1 MFSSP
6 DQFSNATKATFE
18 TQMAAMNDLA
28 NKALKS
34 VSDLVELNVATIKS
48 SMEHSSAAAQQM
60 LAAKD
65 AQEFFSLTAANA
77 QPNTE
82 KAVEYARHLADITS
96 KAQAEFTKATE
107 IRIAETSR
115 QVTSLIEDLAKSAP
129 AGSEN
134 AIAML
139 KTTMAN
145 AHAGYEQMT
154 KAAKQAGVAME
165 DNLSQATKHFT
176 AATEKPAKA
185 KK

>member
-18 TQMAAMNDLA
+18 SQLAAMNDLA

-34 VSDLVELNVATIKS
+34 VSELVELNVATVKS
-48 SMEHSSAAAQQM
+48 SLEHSSAAAQQM

-65 AQEFFSLTAANA
+65 AQEFFALTAANA

-82 KAVEYARHLADITS
+82 KAVAYARHLASITS
-96 KAQAEFTKATE
+96 QAQAEFAKATE
-107 IRIAETSR
+107 TRIAETSR
-115 QVTSLIEDLAKSAP
+115 QVTSLIEDLAKSTP

-134 AIAML
+134 AVAML

-145 AHAGYEQMT
+145 AHAGYEQLS
-154 KAAKQAGVAME
+154 KVAKQAGEAIE
-165 DNLSQATKHFT
+165 ENLNQATKHFT
-176 AATEKPAKA
+176 SATEKPAKA